1 MGTGGSLSPSLALS
15 AHGIGRQL
23 DGNADA
29 LSRHFSP
36 SRWLGK
42 RALPVGQRP
51 RKLAGG
57 EIPLPDALD
66 EGRILPQLPAVKLM
80 RVEDSDW
87 QPNLL
92 GDDAYRL
99 RQIGVVRD
107 ENRYLEPLCV
117 GVPQQVGREI
127 HIRAL
132 LLRLVHPDL
141 LRRRDV
147 G

>member
-1 MGTGGSLSPSLALS
+1 MTLVGTVGSLSPSLALS

-51 RKLAGG
+51 RKLAGS
-57 EIPLPDALD
+57 EIPLPDTLD
-66 EGRILPQLPAVKLM
+66 EGCILAEFPAVKLM

-92 GDDAYRL
+92 RDDAHRL
-99 RQIGVVRD
+99 RKIVS
-107 ENRYLEPLCV
+107 
-117 GVPQQVGREI
+117 
-127 HIRAL
+127 AT
-132 LLRLVHPDL
+132 
-141 LRRRDV
+141 
-147 G
+147 